1 MKQAPQNFIKVFNVD
16 DFMLT
21 SKLLTSNRKI
31 KIASKEI
38 LPLEMTVVKLS
49 SSFEKQLEFWL

>member
-1 MKQAPQNFIKVFNVD
+1 MKQVPQNFIKVFNID
-16 DFMLT
+16 DVMLT

-38 LPLEMTVVKLS
+38 LPLVMTVVNLS

>member
-1 MKQAPQNFIKVFNVD
+1 MKQVPQNFIKVFNVD
-16 DFMLT
+16 DVMLT

-38 LPLEMTVVKLS
+38 LPLVMTVVNLS